1 MPWLEPDI
9 NAAIDELAADGVEAL
24 VIVPIGFVSDHM
36 EVMWDLDTEAA
47 ETAAAHGMLAIRV
60 PTPGTHPAF
69 VAGLVDLVVE
79 RLDDVP
85 DDQRPHVTELGPWP
99 DLPALGAVAGSVR

>member
-1 MPWLEPDI
+1 
-9 NAAIDELAADGVEAL
+9 
-24 VIVPIGFVSDHM
+24 
-36 EVMWDLDTEAA
+36 
-47 ETAAAHGMLAIRV
+47 MLAIRV

-85 DDQRPHVTELGPWP
+85 DDERPHVTELGPWL